1 MAKETKN
8 VFISHVHED
17 DDGLEDLKDLLSDNG
32 VEVRDS
38 SITSDKPNK
47 AKDPDYIKQ
56 EILAPAIKWAGIF
69 LVYISPGTKESEYVD
84 WEINNAHQK
93 GKRIVGVW
101 AHGENECEVPEALVN
116 YADAVVGWNADRI
129 IGAIN
134 GDINDWETP
143 DCNPIEP
150 RSISRY
156 SCK

>member
-17 DDGLEDLKDLLSDNG
+17 DDGLKDLKNLLSDND

-47 AKDPDYIKQ
+47 AKEPDYIKQ
-56 EILAPAIKWAGIF
+56 EILAPAIKWAGIM
-69 LVYISPGTKESEYVD
+69 LVYISPGTKESEYVN
-84 WEINNAHQK
+84 WEIDYAHHK
-93 GKRIVGVW
+93 DKRIVGVW
-101 AHGENECEVPEALVN
+101 ARGENECEVPEELAN
-116 YADAVVGWNADRI
+116 YADAVVGWDSERI

-143 DCNPIEP
+143 DCEPIEP
-150 RSISRY
+150 RTISRY